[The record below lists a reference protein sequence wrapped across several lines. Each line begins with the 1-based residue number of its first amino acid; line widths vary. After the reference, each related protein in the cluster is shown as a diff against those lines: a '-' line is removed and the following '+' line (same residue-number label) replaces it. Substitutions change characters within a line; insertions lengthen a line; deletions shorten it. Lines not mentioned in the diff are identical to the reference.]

1 MSQKSTSGIQSTN
14 YHYGKFPPN
23 DIDASKLMIPV
34 ADAVGAITKYDV
46 KLQQLRDSEILLAPL
61 RRREAVVSS
70 RMEGTITSLEEVLKL
85 EADQEEDE
93 STNQPHRHEA
103 LEVLSYSY
111 AMKEAQS
118 QIRETGEIT
127 EHLIRSSHKTLLR
140 FTRGKHLDPGM
151 YKKQQNY
158 LADKRKKEI
167 LFTPISPAQLKPHM
181 EKLIEYLRTP
191 NDHPLIKAAISHV
204 EFEALHPF
212 NDGNGRL
219 GRMLITLY
227 LWQSKM
233 ISAPHFYVS
242 DYFEN
247 HRDEYVDKMRAVSE
261 ADEWTEWIE
270 FFLIG
275 LTTQAA
281 EKCEEID
288 QIQKLYEKTQEIF
301 RDVLSSKDYMKAVNY
316 VFEKPIFKSTRLA
329 IEKEL
334 PKPTSAR
341 FIRLLQEANLISV
354 IYPPAGRR
362 AGMYS
367 FDSLLNLLRE
377 W

>member
-1 MSQKSTSGIQSTN
+1 MKYNTTSSTLGVN
-14 YHYGKFPPN
+14 YHYDKFPPEVN
-23 DIDASKLMIPV
+23 ASKLMMPV
-34 ADAVGAITKYDV
+34 ADAVAAITKYDV

-85 EADQEEDE
+85 EAEQDSNEG
-93 STNQPHRHEA
+93 TVQPHRHEA
-103 LEVLSYSY
+103 LEVLSYSS
-111 AMKEAQS
+111 AMKIAQS
-118 QIRETGEIT
+118 QIIDTGAIT
-127 EHLIRSSHKTLLR
+127 EHLIRSSHRTLLR
-140 FTRGKHLDPGM
+140 FTRGKHLDPGE
-151 YKKQQNY
+151 YKKTQNY
-158 LADKRKKEI
+158 LADRRKKEV
-167 LFTPISPAQLKPHM
+167 LFTPINPNQLKPHM
-181 EKLIEYLRTP
+181 EKLITYLNEE
-191 NDHPLIKAAISHV
+191 NDHPLIKAAVSHV

-242 DYFEN
+242 DYFED
-247 HRDEYVDKMRAVSE
+247 HRDEYVDRMRAVSE
-261 ADEWTEWIE
+261 HDEWTEWTI
-270 FFLIG
+270 FFLNG

-288 QIQKLYEKTQEIF
+288 KIQALYEDMQERF
-301 RDVLSSKDYMKAVNY
+301 RDVLASKDYMKAVNY
-316 VFEKPIFKSTRLA
+316 VFEKPIFRSTRLA
-329 IEKEL
+329 VEKEL
-334 PKPTSAR
+334 PKATSAR
-341 FIRLLQEANLISV
+341 FIRLLQEADLISV

-367 FDSLLNLLRE
+367 FDPLLTLLRS
-377 W
+377 